1 MSKHDFSLEEFQDR
15 QRRVREAM
23 EKAGIDLLLVL
34 NPVNVNYLIG
44 CRVKGWQELHMLFFT
59 LEPGPLTILSR
70 LAEAAEIA
78 DLSLAEDVHGWG
90 GREPE
95 DPIDVVKSTMVKKG
109 YLNRRVGLE
118 VPQHYLHPYHYVAL
132 KEMLGDS
139 LVLET
144 TDFIDNLKFVK
155 SPAEIA
161 YIRKAA
167 GILDEGM
174 KTCVQTLAEGKTELE
189 VAAEMHRTMMAL
201 GSDAPPSPMNF
212 ASGERTAYGHGMPS
226 ERRIH
231 RGDLIHMEYGASYRR
246 YCSTIGRVL
255 CMGRPTPRMK
265 EVYNVVREACDE
277 MIAAVKP
284 GVSAVAPHEASKKVI
299 ENAGMNEGR
308 WHLSGYGIAPGFP
321 PVWGEVLKLEAG
333 SPYTLEPGMIIS
345 IEPPVFLPQER
356 IGFRIIDNVLITDS
370 GAEILSKFPRDFIG
384 V

>member
-34 NPVNVNYLIG
+34 NPVNVNYIIG
-44 CRVKGWQELHMLFFT
+44 CRVKGWQELHLLFFT

-70 LAEAAEIA
+70 LAEVAEITA
-78 DLSLAEDVHGWG
+78 LSLADDVRGWG

-95 DPIDVVKSTMVKKG
+95 DPIDIVNALMKEKG
-109 YLNRRVGLE
+109 YFNRRIGLE
-118 VPQHYLHPYHYVAL
+118 VPPYYLDPHHYVQL
-132 KEMLGDS
+132 KEMLGDA
-139 LVLET
+139 LVMET
-144 TDFIDNLKFVK
+144 TDLIDNLKFVK

-167 GILDEGM
+167 GIADEGM
-174 KTCVQTLAEGKTELE
+174 QTCVESLAVGKTELE

-226 ERRIH
+226 ERRIQ

-255 CMGRPTPRMK
+255 CMGQPTPRMK
-265 EVYNVVREACDE
+265 EVYQVVREACDV

-284 GVSAVAPHEASKKVI
+284 GISAVVPHEASKNVI
-299 ENAGMNEGR
+299 EKAGMNEGR

-321 PVWGEVLKLEAG
+321 PVWGELLKLEAG
-333 SPYTLEPGMIIS
+333 SPYTLEPGMVIS
-345 IEPPVFLPQER
+345 IEPPVFLPKEK

-370 GAEILSKFPRDFIG
+370 GAEILSKFSRDFIE